1 VLSLSKNIEIEF
13 KNMITKDEFSTLIKF
28 LGINEQDFTEQVN
41 HYFDTPEFSLK
52 SNASALRIRRKNE
65 SFEMTLKQPHPE
77 GLLETTENLTESEAQ
92 QVLKK
97 GKIPFEQIK
106 KAIEELGVNP
116 DNLQYFGS
124 LSTTRAEKNYLN
136 GLAVLDHSRYLKK
149 EDFEIEYEAG
159 NREEGET
166 IFLNLLKQLNI
177 PVRKTENKIKRFY
190 NEKYRQQKESQ

>member
-1 VLSLSKNIEIEF
+1 
-13 KNMITKDEFSTLIKF
+13 MITKDEFSTLMKF

>member
-13 KNMITKDEFSTLIKF
+13 KNMITKDEFSTLRKF

>member
-1 VLSLSKNIEIEF
+1 MSKNIEIEF
-13 KNMITKDEFSTLIKF
+13 KNMITKDEFSTLRKF

-52 SNASALRIRRKNE
+52 SHASALRIRRKNE

-190 NEKYRQQKESQ
+190 NEKYRQQKE